1 MYGQVMMDDL
11 NHVNRKGM
19 MDWFIHEASLLLL
32 NTMSSLKIMSRG
44 LSIVLHNVKRS

>member
-1 MYGQVMMDDL
+1 MYGKVMMDDV

-32 NTMSSLKIMSRG
+32 NTMSSLKI
-44 LSIVLHNVKRS
+44 IVLHNVKRS